1 MGRKISKA
9 MDRSRREKASEPAGV
24 PNAARESG
32 GRREGRPRVMSP
44 ARRAV
49 SLRAGESEEYQT
61 LASEIFLALPQ
72 LGSRAVMFT
81 SAQVGTGTS
90 TVAREFAWTVAER
103 SEFRTLLIDGDLRNP
118 SQHKAFGTERTP
130 GLTDHVLGGEPLSS
144 CLRNIDGGRLTLLP
158 AGREAVAPPRIF
170 SDERVKGLI
179 EELKDEYE
187 YVVFDIPSVLAYS
200 EGLTLS
206 RSVDGVLIVV
216 RSGGTKR
223 ALVERSIGLLEDAGA
238 TVLGAVL
245 NRRKFYIPQFIY
257 DRL

>member
-1 MGRKISKA
+1 M
-9 MDRSRREKASEPAGV
+9 
-24 PNAARESG
+24 
-32 GRREGRPRVMSP
+32 
-44 ARRAV
+44 
-49 SLRAGESEEYQT
+49 
-61 LASEIFLALPQ
+61 
-72 LGSRAVMFT
+72 
-81 SAQVGTGTS
+81 
-90 TVAREFAWTVAER
+90 
-103 SEFRTLLIDGDLRNP
+103 
-118 SQHKAFGTERTP
+118 
-130 GLTDHVLGGEPLSS
+130 
-144 CLRNIDGGRLTLLP
+144 
-158 AGREAVAPPRIF
+158 
-170 SDERVKGLI
+170 RVKGLI